1 MGSQTNRLP
10 DMRPA
15 PQRRFIP
22 VQDYPVR
29 PPVLSRHFLHDGEG
43 SVGRSVIR
51 KDDFNRPF
59 IILPEYAPDGIPDAM
74 LLIMPG
80 QDNADG
86 RESRR
91 IHEKK
96 CRKGSEKNERNIAL
110 PRLHIRHHVHT
121 GFPIRCQCK
130 YLKREP
136 IGQKYF
142 YYYSNEKKNMR
153 MNLIITFLLLNIC
166 C

>member
-29 PPVLSRHFLHDGEG
+29 PPVLSRHFLHNGEG

-91 IHEKK
+91 IHEKSAEK
-96 CRKGSEKNERNIAL
+96 EVKKRKEYCSSPFTYKTSCSYRIPNPGSRVDFTPRNL
-110 PRLHIRHHVHT
+110 
-121 GFPIRCQCK
+121 
-130 YLKREP
+130 
-136 IGQKYF
+136 
-142 YYYSNEKKNMR
+142 
-153 MNLIITFLLLNIC
+153 C
-166 C
+166 CADVL

>member
-10 DMRPA
+10 DMRPE

-43 SVGRSVIR
+43 PVGRAVIR

-59 IILPEYAPDGIPDAM
+59 IILPEYAPDGIPDAA

-80 QDNADG
+80 QDNVMEG
-86 RESRR
+86 SREEFMKKSA
-91 IHEKK
+91 EKEVK
-96 CRKGSEKNERNIAL
+96 KTKGIL
-110 PRLHIRHHVHT
+110 L
-121 GFPIRCQCK
+121 FPVYI
-130 YLKREP
+130 
-136 IGQKYF
+136 
-142 YYYSNEKKNMR
+142 
-153 MNLIITFLLLNIC
+153 
-166 C
+166 